1 MSERMDTVLIEEVV
15 APLMGDMVV
24 GDPQVLIVEA
34 GVALIM
40 VVDQIQ
46 LPDQNQEEVPSM
58 NELKAQLMGDMIGM
72 IQVIFFWQCYIY
84 HIIFFDTFTV
94 HAADLPHLVDQV
106 QLPDQNQ
113 EEAPS
118 MNELKA
124 Q

>member
-72 IQVIFFWQCYIY
+72 IQVLFIWKCYID
-84 HIIFFDTFTV
+84 HIIFFDIFTV

>member
-72 IQVIFFWQCYIY
+72 IQVIFFW
-84 HIIFFDTFTV
+84 
-94 HAADLPHLVDQV
+94 
-106 QLPDQNQ
+106 
-113 EEAPS
+113 
-118 MNELKA
+118 
-124 Q
+124 

>member
-24 GDPQVLIVEA
+24 GDPQVLIVEV

>member
-1 MSERMDTVLIEEVV
+1 
-15 APLMGDMVV
+15 
-24 GDPQVLIVEA
+24 
-34 GVALIM
+34 
-40 VVDQIQ
+40 
-46 LPDQNQEEVPSM
+46 M

>member
-1 MSERMDTVLIEEVV
+1 MLLEMTMSERMDTVLIEEVV

-72 IQVIFFWQCYIY
+72 IQVIFFG
-84 HIIFFDTFTV
+84 
-94 HAADLPHLVDQV
+94 
-106 QLPDQNQ
+106 
-113 EEAPS
+113 
-118 MNELKA
+118 
-124 Q
+124 

>member
-24 GDPQVLIVEA
+24 GDPQVLIVEV
-34 GVALIM
+34 GVARIM
-40 VVDQIQ
+40 VVGQIQ

>member
-24 GDPQVLIVEA
+24 GDPQVLIVEV
-34 GVALIM
+34 GVARIM

-84 HIIFFDTFTV
+84 HVIFFDTFTV

>member
-1 MSERMDTVLIEEVV
+1 MLLEMTMSERMDTVLIEEVV

-24 GDPQVLIVEA
+24 GDPQVLIVEV

-72 IQVIFFWQCYIY
+72 IQVIFFW
-84 HIIFFDTFTV
+84 
-94 HAADLPHLVDQV
+94 
-106 QLPDQNQ
+106 
-113 EEAPS
+113 
-118 MNELKA
+118 
-124 Q
+124 